1 MNIKNEQKMF
11 VRPYVEKKGSLL
23 GSDFYAW
30 LGIYSY
36 IAPDLLNM
44 LLNFES

>member
-1 MNIKNEQKMF
+1 MNKMF

-23 GSDFYAW
+23 GSDLLIPFYAW

-44 LLNFES
+44 LLNFEG